1 MRRSTVFRMS
11 RVRMLSAGLIFVVVV
26 TGCSTSPSGTSGE
39 QRSALSGLSIGVVDT
54 EWLLKES
61 KLGRQVSETL
71 ETFMQ
76 NRQALLELEQQEL
89 RRLENQLLRQGSVLS
104 PSARQQKEEDFRRR
118 MVAYQQKAG
127 DMNREV
133 QAKRVESLDEFRDR
147 VDVIVKRIALD
158 QGMALVIEKGQ
169 KTSTRYYEPSLDL
182 SPAVKEALDRETS
195 TAGQS

>member
-1 MRRSTVFRMS
+1 MRRSPALKMS
-11 RVRMLSAGLIFVVVV
+11 RVRMLAFGLIVIVVV

-39 QRSALSGLSIGVVDT
+39 QRFASSGFTVGVVDT

-89 RRLENQLLRQGSVLS
+89 RRLENELLRQGSVLS
-104 PSARQQKEEDFRRR
+104 PSARQEKEEGFRRR
-118 MVAYQQKAG
+118 MVEYQQKAG

-133 QAKRVESLDEFRDR
+133 QAKRAELLDEFRAQ
-147 VDVIVKRIALD
+147 VDVIVKRIAREH
-158 QGMALVIEKGQ
+158 GMALVIEKGQ
-169 KTSTRYYEPSLDL
+169 KTSTRYYESSLDL

-195 TAGQS
+195 TA

>member
-1 MRRSTVFRMS
+1 MRRATLFGMS
-11 RVRMLSAGLIFVVVV
+11 RVGMLSAGLLFMVVV
-26 TGCSTSPSGTSGE
+26 TGCETSPSGTFGDQRLASSGFP
-39 QRSALSGLSIGVVDT
+39 IGVVDT

-118 MVAYQQKAG
+118 MVEYQQKAG

-133 QAKRVESLDEFRDR
+133 QAKRVESLDEFRAR
-147 VDVIVKRIALD
+147 VDVIVKRIARE

-182 SPAVKEALDRETS
+182 SPAVKEALDRETL
-195 TAGQS
+195 TAGQP

>member
-1 MRRSTVFRMS
+1 MRRSSVLKMS
-11 RVRMLSAGLIFVVVV
+11 RVRMLAAGLVCMVVV
-26 TGCSTSPSGTSGE
+26 TGCSTSPSGTSGD
-39 QRSALSGLSIGVVDT
+39 QRFASSGFPVGVVDT

-104 PSARQQKEEDFRRR
+104 PSARQEKEEGFRRR
-118 MVAYQQKAG
+118 MVEYQQKAG
-127 DMNREV
+127 NMNREV

-147 VDVIVKRIALD
+147 VDVIVKRIALE

-195 TAGQS
+195 TAGQP

>member
-26 TGCSTSPSGTSGE
+26 TGCSTSPSGTFVE

>member
-1 MRRSTVFRMS
+1 MRRSPVLKMS
-11 RVRMLSAGLIFVVVV
+11 RVRMLATGLIIMVVV
-26 TGCSTSPSGTSGE
+26 TGCSTSPSGTFGE
-39 QRSALSGLSIGVVDT
+39 QRSASSGFPVGVVDT

-104 PSARQQKEEDFRRR
+104 PSARQEKEEDFRRR
-118 MVAYQQKAG
+118 MVEYQQKAG

-133 QAKRVESLDEFRDR
+133 QAKRAELLDEFRAR

-158 QGMALVIEKGQ
+158 HGMALVIEKGQ

-195 TAGQS
+195 TAG